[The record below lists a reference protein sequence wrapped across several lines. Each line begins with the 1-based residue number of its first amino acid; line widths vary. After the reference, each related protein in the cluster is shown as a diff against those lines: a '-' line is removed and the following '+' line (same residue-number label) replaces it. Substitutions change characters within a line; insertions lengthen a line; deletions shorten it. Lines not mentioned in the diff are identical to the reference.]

1 MWGKTQKKAN
11 KQKQW
16 KNAWF
21 DATIFSAASSGSAIK
36 KKVVTVIMLKM

>member
-1 MWGKTQKKAN
+1 MMWGKKQKKAN

-16 KNAWF
+16 KNLNAWF

-36 KKVVTVIMLKM
+36 KK